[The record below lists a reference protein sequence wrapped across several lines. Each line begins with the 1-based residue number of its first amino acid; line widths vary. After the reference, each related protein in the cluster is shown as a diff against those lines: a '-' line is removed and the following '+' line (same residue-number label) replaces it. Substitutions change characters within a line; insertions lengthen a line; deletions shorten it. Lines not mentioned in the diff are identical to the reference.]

1 MALASSKPLLFTAQR
16 VLDELRKDG
25 LIPFPLVA
33 FKMENPAGSGSYRI
47 RFYDSRLYGV
57 DVDWRPGE
65 NFNEL
70 FRAAVLKAFSKDK
83 S

>member
-1 MALASSKPLLFTAQR
+1 MASSEPLLLTAQR
-16 VLDELRKDG
+16 VLDELRKDQ

-33 FKMENPAGSGSYRI
+33 FKMDSPSAPGSYRI

-65 NFNEL
+65 SFKDL
-70 FRAAVLKAFSKDK
+70 FRAAVLKALAK
-83 S
+83 